1 MALPLTCDRT
11 VDPTEGM
18 PAVTATLNYLAP
30 MTGRLIS
37 TYSSSDGVPRTN
49 GNFEGREVLVRD
61 LNALVFPHRVGE
73 TYAVSYNPAHRWYYA
88 PGMDRDEALLIKCYD
103 SVEDGVA
110 RFVPHTSFDDPA
122 TPPSARG
129 SLLGSTP
136 SRWSPGQ
143 GALGRIACWASSM
156 ASRSTRPLA
165 GSFPSSCHRSSIGAM
180 TAMAATS
187 KAARG

>member
-37 TYSSSDGVPRTN
+37 TYPSSDGVPRTN

-103 SVEDGVA
+103 FLGSRTVSPVLY
-110 RFVPHTSFDDPA
+110 P
-122 TPPSARG
+122 TPPSTTLPLR
-129 SLLGSTP
+129 P
-136 SRWSPGQ
+136 VR
-143 GALGRIACWASSM
+143 GALSSVQLHHGGHR
-156 ASRSTRPLA
+156 ARAHSA
-165 GSFPSSCHRSSIGAM
+165 GSPVGPVRWRPDPRGLWLDPFPVPV
-180 TAMAATS
+180 TALQS
-187 KAARG
+187 AR